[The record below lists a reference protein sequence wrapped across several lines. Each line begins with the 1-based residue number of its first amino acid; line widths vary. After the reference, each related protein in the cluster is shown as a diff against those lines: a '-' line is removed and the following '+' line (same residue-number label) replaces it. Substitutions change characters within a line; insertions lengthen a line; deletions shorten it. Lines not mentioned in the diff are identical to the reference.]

1 MIAYYSPAK
10 RARSKRHTIL
20 RAAQHTFLICGVLA
34 IGYATYVVADAH
46 AYQAI
51 EQSRFE
57 NPGKIQVH
65 GPAAD
70 GDVIGEVEVP
80 RLGLKVIF
88 VQGDS
93 PRILRRAVGHISETA
108 LPGERGNVVLTAHRD
123 SFFRPLRHIL
133 TGDAIKIRTQ
143 SGEIVYQVES
153 TEVVLPSDT
162 QVLQPSS
169 ANTLTLVTCF
179 PFYYVGPAPKRF
191 IVHARQIGPTQPQ
204 SSGGSEQPSL

>member
-10 RARSKRHTIL
+10 RQRSKRHKIL
-20 RAAQHTFLICGVLA
+20 RVAQHIFLICGGLA
-34 IGYATYVVADAH
+34 LGYAAYVVTEAH

-51 EQSRFE
+51 EQSRFD
-57 NPGKIQVH
+57 NPGKTQLH
-65 GPAAD
+65 GPAMD
-70 GDVIGEVEVP
+70 GEAIGEVEVP
-80 RLGLKVIF
+80 RLGVKVVF

-93 PRILRRAVGHISETA
+93 PRILRRAVGHISDTA
-108 LPGERGNVVLTAHRD
+108 LPGEKGNVVLTAHRD

-133 TGDAIKIRTQ
+133 TGDAIRIRTLD
-143 SGEIVYQVES
+143 GEFEYKVES
-153 TEVVLPSDT
+153 TQVVSPDDV

-191 IVHARQIGPTQPQ
+191 IVHARQIMQSPPQ
-204 SSGGSEQPSL
+204 SSAENSPSF